1 MGLTSGSNHQPHVI
15 TTCLH
20 SNHTHISQQS
30 RFHSLEKKIHSNHV
44 LDFHLI
50 SILTGVG
57 VVGLVV
63 GVTAGVGVT
72 VRGAGVGADP
82 VLPGVSEHSCSQ
94 DC

>member
-1 MGLTSGSNHQPHVI
+1 M
-15 TTCLH
+15 TTCLQ
-20 SNHTHISQQS
+20 SNHTHIVQ
-30 RFHSLEKKIHSNHV
+30 RDPLTHIKFPV

-50 SILTGVG
+50 SILTSVG

-82 VLPGVSEHSCSQ
+82 VLHGVSEHSCSQ
-94 DC
+94 DCCSRTTLCCPSGEEGRLH

>member
-20 SNHTHISQQS
+20 SNHTHIVQRDPLSTKNFPIT
-30 RFHSLEKKIHSNHV
+30 RY
-44 LDFHLI
+44 LI